1 MANNVY
7 MNSEALDLINF
18 KLEDKTKKLD
28 DLYKELNNKL
38 SILDGNS
45 IVWKGKAQEA
55 FYEHYTGVS
64 SHFPDIIDQLN
75 SYVLFLAETIENYE
89 KRDQAMDKDI
99 DDNKNNL
106 DVNE

>member
-1 MANNVY
+1 MTRILKIYYTYYASFGSITELGSLGQV
-7 MNSEALDLINF
+7 
-18 KLEDKTKKLD
+18 KTVK
-28 DLYKELNNKL
+28 
-38 SILDGNS
+38 
-45 IVWKGKAQEA
+45 EA